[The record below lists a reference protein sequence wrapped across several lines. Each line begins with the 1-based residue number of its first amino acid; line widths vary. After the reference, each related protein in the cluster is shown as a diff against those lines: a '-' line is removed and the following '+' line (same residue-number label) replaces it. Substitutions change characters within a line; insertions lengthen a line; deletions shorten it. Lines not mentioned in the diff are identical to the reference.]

1 LRRTHALDD
10 PFAIMRRRIVSA
22 GGIAVALLIA
32 LAGCFRASNPIA
44 VLASAVVSGPAPLD
58 VSFNLSYSEHPRGRP
73 MEYTLNFGDG
83 SDTAIGSD
91 LGLAVH
97 HVYDT
102 GGTYVAT
109 LTLIDDQGSQGI
121 DRLTI
126 TVSQDG
132 PPVGTQVGDTAPDFT
147 AHTTDGGEI
156 TLSGFRDSVVLLD
169 FWGEWCGPCRQSMP
183 RLDALLQTYGSE
195 GLVAILI
202 STDPVEQAT
211 IDYLADHG
219 YEDFMSV
226 WEPGG
231 KYTPVAQLYGVLSG
245 GSVGIPHTFL
255 IDRQGVIRFR
265 GHPILDLADS
275 MVEGLL

>member
-1 LRRTHALDD
+1 MMD
-10 PFAIMRRRIVSA
+10 RRILAA
-22 GGIAVALLIA
+22 GVIAVGLLIS
-32 LAGCFRASNPIA
+32 LAGCFRGSKPIA
-44 VLASAVVSGPAPLD
+44 VLASAAVSGPAPLD
-58 VSFNLSYSEHPRGRP
+58 ASFNLSYSEHPRGRP
-73 MEYTLNFGDG
+73 MEYTLHFGDG
-83 SDTAIGSD
+83 SDPATGSD
-91 LGLAVH
+91 LGIAVH
-97 HVYDT
+97 HVYDA

-109 LTLIDDQGSQGI
+109 LTLTDDQSAQGI

-132 PPVGTQVGDTAPDFT
+132 PPVGTDLGDTAPDFT

-156 TLSGFRDSVVLLD
+156 SLSETRGSVVLLD
-169 FWGEWCGPCRQSMP
+169 FWGEWCGPCRRSMP
-183 RLDALLQTYGSE
+183 HLDALVRAYEAE

-202 STDPVEQAT
+202 STDAVEQTT
-211 IDYLADHG
+211 IDYLEANG
-219 YEDFMSV
+219 YRNFISV

-265 GHPILDLADS
+265 GHPTLELTEWMIEA
-275 MVEGLL
+275 LL